1 MSTSA
6 PSPSTHQ
13 PRQHIFDPG
22 LEKTPYGS
30 CLIIGR
36 YAKKKVFFQQV
47 SFKKIKT
54 KKQKTNKA
62 FTRIFYRSGTGK
74 STLLKHIVSRL
85 RPAKPLYL
93 INVRG
98 DEVQH
103 YTKIHKKHFCIT
115 FGSLKSI
122 KKNSM
127 IVIEDII
134 TMNKAEEDQLR
145 HTINYTAHHKL
156 AKLFCVTHT
165 IYKTGVFSM
174 MPLFHSIIFTS
185 SASNTPI
192 IRSVFGFFKID
203 KDKASAWL
211 ASFKAWSKH
220 LNSQKAYFYFDCTSM
235 SFCVSTNMLLPGTSK
250 ILGSLHS
257 NDTDGDD
264 CHESMTKSVP
274 LDQNSLKNLSF
285 SKAAKHQTNEN
296 MKQKFAAFFQN
307 HPFQGQALAIFCT
320 ILEKFSSS
328 KINPIDLTICFKTK
342 RGGGKRRH
350 LSTVDYI
357 AELLA
362 PGGTA
367 REENLVL
374 HNYISKVCVI
384 PRSCIRNTAFLKNRS
399 FP

>member
-1 MSTSA
+1 MKKT
-6 PSPSTHQ
+6 
-13 PRQHIFDPG
+13 IF
-22 LEKTPYGS
+22 LKKTAG
-30 CLIIGR
+30 
-36 YAKKKVFFQQV
+36 
-47 SFKKIKT
+47 
-54 KKQKTNKA
+54 KQKK
-62 FTRIFYRSGTGK
+62 FDRIFFYRSGTGK

-98 DEVQH
+98 DEIQH
-103 YTKIHKKHFCIT
+103 YAKLHKKHHCIT

-134 TMNKAEEDQLR
+134 TMTKAEEDQLR
-145 HTINYTAHHKL
+145 HSINYTAHHKL
-156 AKLFCVTHT
+156 AKLFCITHT

-250 ILGSLHS
+250 ILGSLHN
-257 NDTDGDD
+257 NDNDGDD
-264 CHESMTKSVP
+264 HQDSIAKSIP
-274 LDQNSLKNLSF
+274 IDQSSLKKSPLS
-285 SKAAKHQTNEN
+285 KMANHQTNEN

-320 ILEKFSSS
+320 ILEKFGSS

-342 RGGGKRRH
+342 RGGGYNRH
-350 LSTVDYI
+350 LSTVDYV

-362 PGGTA
+362 PGALA

-384 PRSCIRNTAFLKNRS
+384 PRSCIRNTAFLKKSVLSVKKNQK
-399 FP
+399 